1 MFNLIHDLMKKL
13 LVVLIAM
20 LCCSATTFAQNKGDM
35 YFGGYA
41 GISIQAVG
49 AGGDAAVGAALAIQ
63 PEFGYFVAD
72 RLKIGASLGYGISAG
87 AHSLT
92 VCPNISYYLPLCD
105 GLYYAPGL
113 ELGYALGAEEG
124 FTMSGFG
131 LAAHFFTLEFRPSE
145 HFGFSANLLSLNFVS
160 LTKYGITANAA
171 SFDIGVNP
179 TIGFKYY
186 F

>member
-1 MFNLIHDLMKKL
+1 MKKL
-13 LVVLIAM
+13 LVVLVAM

-41 GISIQAVG
+41 GVSIQAAG
-49 AGGDAAVGAALAIQ
+49 AEGDSAVGAAFGIQ
-63 PEFGYFVAD
+63 PEFGYFVAN

-87 AHSLT
+87 THTFTLT
-92 VCPNISYYLPLCD
+92 PNISYYLPLCD
-105 GLYYAPGL
+105 GLYYTPGL
-113 ELGYALGAEEG
+113 EFGFALGAEDG
-124 FTMSGFG
+124 FSMPGIG

-160 LTKYGITANAA
+160 LTKYGITANVA